1 MSAAGLD
8 KSWVSVVFTNGRI
21 YLGAPG
27 RFAAALV
34 AKHGRVVAAGETG
47 AVRREHPEARAID
60 LRGGLMLPGFTDAHV
75 HFLWW
80 AVQQTRIDLA
90 AERTLEGALAKID
103 GHAATLPD
111 EAWVLG
117 GRFDKNL
124 WGRWPTATE
133 LDRVTHGRVAVLRS
147 KDGHSRWVN
156 TAALRRAGID
166 RETSTPDGGEIDRDT
181 SGTPTGILRENANRL
196 VDAIL
201 PLPSDDECL
210 RALRRGQGEALR
222 LGLTGIHDLD
232 NPQPPAQRGF
242 DALHRAGEL
251 ALRVNMGIPHTG
263 LDAAL
268 DLGIRTGLGD
278 AWLRF
283 SNLKIF
289 SDGALGSQTAAL
301 EEPYEGRDDY
311 RGVLTIEPERLA
323 ADVRRAAAGGIAVA
337 IHAIGDHAV
346 RVALDAIE
354 GAREAEAGAPG
365 RRAEGEA
372 TNGLRHRLEHIQL
385 VRAED
390 VARFARLGVTA
401 SMQPIHATSDRDI
414 ADRYW
419 GARCGRAYPWRTFLD
434 AGVTLAFGSDA
445 PVESIAPL
453 EGIYAAV
460 ARRRRE
466 DDTSWYPEQR
476 IGVED
481 AIVAYS
487 SGPAQAIS
495 RESELGTLDPG
506 KWCDAVVL
514 DRDLFG
520 EPPEAILETKVRA
533 TITAGEVRYESGLG

>member
-1 MSAAGLD
+1 M
-8 KSWVSVVFTNGRI
+8 SVVFTNGRI
-21 YLGAPG
+21 YLGPPG

-34 AKHGRVVAAGETG
+34 AKHGRVVAVGE
-47 AVRREHPEARAID
+47 ASAIRREHPEARAID
-60 LRGGLMLPGFTDAHV
+60 IRGGLMLPGFTDAHV

-80 AVQQTRIDLA
+80 AIQKTRIDLS
-90 AERTLEGALAKID
+90 AEGTLEGALAEIETYS
-103 GHAATLPD
+103 AALPA

-124 WGRWPTATE
+124 WGRWPTAAE
-133 LDRVTHGRVAVLRS
+133 LDRVTHGRIATLRS

-156 TAALRRAGID
+156 SAGLRRAGID
-166 RETSTPDGGEIDRDT
+166 RNTPTPEGGEIDRDAL
-181 SGTPTGILRENANRL
+181 GAPTGILRENATRL
-196 VDAIL
+196 VDAIM
-201 PLPSDDECL
+201 PSPSDDECL
-210 RALRRGQGEALR
+210 RALRWGQAEALG

-232 NPQPPAQRGF
+232 SPQPPAQRGF
-242 DALHRAGEL
+242 DTLHRAGEL
-251 ALRVNMGIPHTG
+251 ALRVNMGIPHRS
-263 LDAAL
+263 LDAAV

-278 AWLRF
+278 EWLRF

-301 EEPYEGRDDY
+301 EEPYAERQDY

-323 ADVRRAAAGGIAVA
+323 ADVRRAASGGIAVA
-337 IHAIGDHAV
+337 IHAIGDRAV

-354 GAREAEAGAPG
+354 GARDVS
-365 RRAEGEA
+365 
-372 TNGLRHRLEHIQL
+372 NGLRHRLEHIQL

-390 VARFARLGVTA
+390 VGRFARLGVCA

-419 GARCGRAYPWRTFLD
+419 GARCTRAYPWRTFLD

-460 ARRRRE
+460 ARQRPT
-466 DDTSWYPEQR
+466 DPGPWYPEQR
-476 IGVED
+476 TGVEE
-481 AIVAYS
+481 AVVAYTE
-487 SGPAQAIS
+487 GAARAVS
-495 RESELGTLDPG
+495 REAEIGTLDVG

-514 DRDLFG
+514 DRDLFR

-533 TITAGEVRYESGLG
+533 TITGGEVRYEDGLG